1 MISGAL
7 LNTVY
12 IDGGSR
18 KNPGES
24 AIGMVTYDDRGK
36 ELLRKGRRIGVATNN
51 EAEYTALIEA
61 LQFLEK
67 NHQFKEAVIY
77 TDSQLVVRQMHG
89 EYRVKSQSLTPLYN
103 RARCLKEKLPQ
114 VRLVHIDRNRNKT
127 ADWIVN
133 RVLDNKP
140 YAGK

>member
-1 MISGAL
+1 
-7 LNTVY
+7 
-12 IDGGSR
+12 
-18 KNPGES
+18 
-24 AIGMVTYDDRGK
+24 MVIYGDRGK

-67 NHQFKEAVIY
+67 NHRSKEAVIY

-89 EYRVKSQSLTPLYN
+89 EYRVKSPSLILLYN
-103 RARCLKEKLPQ
+103 RARRLKEKLPL
-114 VRLVHIDRNRNKT
+114 VRLMHIDRNRNKT